1 MEYEI
6 LGLSIAL
13 LLWVAWAMTTE
24 RRHRLLEEIG
34 QLPPG
39 PRWWPMVGN
48 IFHIGLAPPHVSFAK
63 LARQHG
69 PLMTLWLGSMSTVVI
84 SSNEVAR
91 EMFKNHDV
99 VLAGRKIY
107 EAMKGDFGHEGSLI
121 TSQYGSHWRMLRR
134 LCTTEFFVTSRLDA
148 MREVRGRCIDRMVQF
163 VEDAGANG
171 TNPIDVGRF
180 IFLMSFNLIGNLMF
194 SKDLLDP
201 KSEKGAK
208 FFCHAGKVMELAG
221 KPNVADFLPIVRWLD
236 PQRIRRKTQFH
247 VERAFEIAG
256 VFIKERMESMENGK
270 YEGKRK
276 DFLDVLLEF
285 RGNGI
290 EEPSQF
296 SSRTIN
302 VIVFEMFTAGTDT
315 TTSTL
320 EWAMAELLHNPRT
333 MKIVQAELRST
344 LGPGMKLE
352 EKHIENLPY
361 LKAVIKETLRLH
373 PPLPFLVPHMAMDS
387 CKMLGYH
394 IPKETQILVNVWAIG
409 RDPKTW
415 KDPLVFKPERF
426 LEPNMVDYKG
436 HHFEFIPFG
445 SGRRM
450 CPAVPLAS
458 RVLPMALGSLLH
470 FFDWTLA
477 DGLKPEDMDMTERM
491 GITLRKSVPLKAVPT
506 PIKEVRGLH

>member
-13 LLWVAWAMTTE
+13 LLWVVWAITTE
-24 RRHRLLEEIG
+24 RCHRRLEELG

-39 PRWWPMVGN
+39 PTWWPVVGN
-48 IFHIGLAPPHVSFAK
+48 IFQLGLAPPHVSFAK
-63 LARQHG
+63 LACRHG
-69 PLMTLWLGSMSTVVI
+69 PIMTLWLGSMSTVVI

-121 TSQYGSHWRMLRR
+121 TSQYGPHWRMLRR

-148 MREVRGRCIDRMVQF
+148 MRGVRRRCIDQMLQSVQ
-163 VEDAGANG
+163 DASANG

-180 IFLMSFNLIGNLMF
+180 VFLMAFNLIGNLIF
-194 SKDLLDP
+194 SKDLLDH
-201 KSEKGAK
+201 KSEKGVK
-208 FFCHAGKVMELAG
+208 FFYHAGKVMELAG
-221 KPNVADFLPIVRWLD
+221 KPNVADFLPILKRVD
-236 PQRIRRKTQFH
+236 PQGIRRKTQFH
-247 VERAFEIAG
+247 VKKAFEIAG
-256 VFIKERMESMENGK
+256 GFIKERMKNIGYGEN
-270 YEGKRK
+270 EGKRK

-285 RGNGI
+285 RGDGL
-290 EEPSQF
+290 EEPSKF

-315 TTSTL
+315 TTSTI

-333 MKIVQAELRST
+333 LKTIQAELRNHLVHHGRS
-344 LGPGMKLE
+344 LE
-352 EKHIENLPY
+352 EKDIENLPY
-361 LKAVIKETLRLH
+361 LKAIIKETLRLH
-373 PPLPFLVPHMAMDS
+373 PPIPFLVPHMAMDS

-394 IPKETQILVNVWAIG
+394 IPKETQVLVNIWAIG

-415 KDPLVFKPERF
+415 ENPSEFRPERF
-426 LEPNMVDYKG
+426 LEPNTMDYKG

-458 RVLPMALGSLLH
+458 RLLPMALGSLLH
-470 FFDWTLA
+470 CFDWSLA
-477 DGLKPEDMDMTERM
+477 DGVKPEDLDMSERM
-491 GITLRKSVPLKAVPT
+491 GITLRKYVPLKALAIPCT
-506 PIKEVRGLH
+506 GFRH